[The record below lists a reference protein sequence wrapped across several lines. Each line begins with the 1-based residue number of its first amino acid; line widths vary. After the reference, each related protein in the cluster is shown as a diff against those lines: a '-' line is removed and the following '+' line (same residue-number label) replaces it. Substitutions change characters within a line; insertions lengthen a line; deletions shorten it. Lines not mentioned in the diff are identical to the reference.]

1 MIARWPSSSRKS
13 HGASGQSSGQHPNT
27 RHPRAPDPAPAFRTQ
42 PAPGG
47 TERAARP
54 RPGLGPRR
62 HRHSPHEAIDIVYTP
77 AQEEHSPPPF
87 AQNDRGGPPRVGQ
100 NVHHARGRKEPPTR
114 GQNERPA
121 RATDP
126 APAFRTRGP
135 GPRRHRY
142 SPQEAIDIVY
152 TPLRKNTAHRPS
164 PETIE
169 AARPGWDRT
178 RTAPGQKE
186 PPTRG
191 QNERPARAPGWA
203 PPRTRCRE
211 PVECGARHPDTRTP
225 PRPGNRPRE
234 LVLAGLGS
242 PDTPPRE
249 PAPGARVGG
258 AGVPGHPRAPGTGGT
273 RDPRNTARP
282 GAVETR
288 IRRKA
293 RP

>member
-27 RHPRAPDPAPAFRTQ
+27 RHPRAPDPAPAFRT
-42 PAPGG
+42 
-47 TERAARP
+47 
-54 RPGLGPRR
+54 
-62 HRHSPHEAIDIVYTP
+62 
-77 AQEEHSPPPF
+77 
-87 AQNDRGGPPRVGQ
+87 
-100 NVHHARGRKEPPTR
+100 
-114 GQNERPA
+114 
-121 RATDP
+121 
-126 APAFRTRGP
+126 RGP

-152 TPLRKNTAHRPS
+152 TPAREERTQPTALRPKRSRRPAPS
-164 PETIE
+164 GTERAPRPGAERTTHPGTE
-169 AARPGWDRT
+169 RAARPRHGLGPCRHRYSPQEAIDIVYTPAREEHSPPPFAQNDRGGPP
-178 RTAPGQKE
+178 RAGQNVHHARGQKE

-203 PPRTRCRE
+203 PPRTRGREMPGDEQNPRTTAPPGTRCRE

-225 PRPGNRPRE
+225 RAPGT
-234 LVLAGLGS
+234 G
-242 PDTPPRE
+242 
-249 PAPGARVGG
+249 PGARVGG
-258 AGVPGHPRAPGTGGT
+258 AGGPGHPRAPGTSGT